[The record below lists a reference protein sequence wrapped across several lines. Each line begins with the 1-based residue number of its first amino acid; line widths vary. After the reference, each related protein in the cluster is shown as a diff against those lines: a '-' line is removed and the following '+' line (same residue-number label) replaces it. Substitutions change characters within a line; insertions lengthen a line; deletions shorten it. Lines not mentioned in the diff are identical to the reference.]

1 MTKVSVANT
10 HYKSSY
16 SCWYLIEWC
25 NDIGL
30 NCRLQ
35 PVQRSHCKST
45 RNWYF
50 HCRCF
55 FKGSYFVAVLV
66 IVATQ
71 PESSFWV

>member
-35 PVQRSHCKST
+35 PVQPVVT
-45 RNWYF
+45 VN
-50 HCRCF
+50 
-55 FKGSYFVAVLV
+55 
-66 IVATQ
+66 Q
-71 PESSFWV
+71 PEIDIFIAAVFSKVAILSQF